1 MDNKKVELWRIEQ
14 TIAHIDEAIDDLK
27 DVSLEEFTQS
37 NLLTRA
43 TAFSLSQIGEHMAR
57 LYDLFGEAHHEI
69 PWREAKALRNFIVH
83 DYQGINIRTI
93 YKTVKEDL
101 PSLRKALTSLLPK
114 A

>member
-14 TIAHIDEAIDDLK
+14 AIAHIDEAISDLK
-27 DVSLEEFTQS
+27 DVPFEEFANS

-43 TAFSLSQIGEHMAR
+43 TAFSLSQIGEHMTR
-57 LYDLFGEAHHEI
+57 LYDLFGEAHPEI
-69 PWREAKALRNFIVH
+69 PWKEAKALRNYIVY
-83 DYQGINIRTI
+83 DYQGINIRTV

-101 PSLRKALTSLLPK
+101 PTLRKSLMSLLPK